1 MVDSV
6 IKLIA
11 SIFIF
16 VFVLF
21 LTYYTTKFVSKIQRK
36 RTVNGNIAIIEAQ
49 KLSATKDLYIVRI
62 GQEYY
67 ALATGKDT
75 VSVIDKLDS
84 SGLILPEEN
93 PTDDENGHSGGTE
106 SFEKLLEKFKIKK
119 QDKE

>member
-1 MVDSV
+1 MIDSI

-16 VFVLF
+16 AFVLF
-21 LTYYTTKFVSKIQRK
+21 LTYYATRFIAKIQK
-36 RTVNGNIAIIEAQ
+36 KSMVNGNIAVIEAQ

-75 VSVIDKLDS
+75 VSVIGKLDS
-84 SGLILPEEN
+84 SGLVLPEES
-93 PTDDENGHSGGTE
+93 PTDDINGQGGVTE
-106 SFEKLLEKFKIKK
+106 SFEKLFEKFKIKK

>member
-16 VFVLF
+16 AFVLF

-36 RTVNGNIAIIEAQ
+36 RMINGNIAIIEAQ
-49 KLSATKDLYIVRI
+49 KLSATKDLYIVKI

-93 PTDDENGHSGGTE
+93 PTDDENGRSGGTE

>member
-1 MVDSV
+1 MIDSV

-16 VFVLF
+16 AFVLF
-21 LTYYTTKFVSKIQRK
+21 LTYFTTRFIAKIQK
-36 RTVNGNIAIIEAQ
+36 KSMVNGNIVVIEAQ

-75 VSVIDKLDS
+75 VNVIGKLDS
-84 SGLILPEEN
+84 SGLVLPEDS
-93 PTDDENGHSGGTE
+93 PTDDTNGQGGVTE
-106 SFEKLLEKFKIKK
+106 SFEKLFEKFKIKK